1 MRTMG
6 ETQKRK
12 SSTLALIETPLTQ
25 NEKKEEERFSS
36 KTNLLPIRSGT
47 NHNAK
52 QMHVAGAKRGKM
64 SARS

>member
-1 MRTMG
+1 ME
-6 ETQKRK
+6 ETQDRE

-25 NEKKEEERFSS
+25 NEEKEEVRFPS
-36 KTNLLPIRSGT
+36 KTNPLPIRSGT

>member
-1 MRTMG
+1 MA
-6 ETQKRK
+6 ETQERA
-12 SSTLALIETPLTQ
+12 SESTNLAMIETPLTQ
-25 NEKKEEERFSS
+25 NEKKEERRFSR
-36 KTNLLPIRSGT
+36 KTNPLRIRSGT